1 MQSGASRPKRY
12 SDSPAASTASGW
24 NEASERRLID
34 LAVPLL
40 RSDWPTIGR
49 PGNHNPPPAGSLS
62 IVLPSTLMAHRVE
75 SLPGQNSIQRSDS
88 AQQRSWV
95 HDGLL
100 SER

>member
-1 MQSGASRPKRY
+1 MRR
-12 SDSPAASTASGW
+12 
-24 NEASERRLID
+24 SERRLID

-49 PGNHNPPPAGSLS
+49 PSNHNPPPAGNLS
-62 IVLPSTLMAHRVE
+62 TVFPSTLVAHRVE
-75 SLPGQNSIQRSDS
+75 SLPGKNSVQGGDS
-88 AQQRSWV
+88 AQERNWV